1 MYIYTARSPQNFPD
15 YDITL
20 SAMPYDHYCGHSGVE
35 SQPPPEPALPVLLV
49 EVCSPVQPSTS
60 QGCLLID
67 AVSTTL
73 NAEDIF
79 Q

>member
-1 MYIYTARSPQNFPD
+1 
-15 YDITL
+15 
-20 SAMPYDHYCGHSGVE
+20 MPYDYYCGHSGVE
-35 SQPPPEPALPVLLV
+35 SQPPEPALPTLLV

-60 QGCLLID
+60 QGCLLIE

-73 NAEDIF
+73 NSEDIF